1 MASELLERD
10 ADLSA
15 DDEVT
20 SAAGVARPHRVLV
33 LSADMGGGHNATAT
47 ALEEA
52 VERCWPGSEIRRLD
66 TLDVM
71 GPGIGAAFRQ
81 TYVTNVETT
90 PWLYEFFYASLW
102 RHRWFARASK
112 RFTGSWCGRRLARHI
127 DSFDPDLVLSTYP
140 LGSSGLAWLR
150 THRGLAPTT
159 AAWIS
164 DFAPHPFWIYRELDA
179 NYVMHPVARAHAWAA
194 DPGAVIRVSAPPVPS
209 RFAARDHGAARRELG
224 LPGDRLVVLLSCG
237 SYAFGDTEAMVRTM
251 CEASGPVTVLAV
263 CGHDE
268 AAKQSLESLGVDPE
282 RLYTFGWVD
291 DMSALLNAADLVVT
305 NAGGATALEAMV
317 VGTPVVS
324 AVPIAAHGAANT
336 DLMAVSGAGELCV
349 DLDGLRQLVSAH
361 ARDYA
366 AGRFG
371 TDRMSLPP
379 APDGSLDEALL
390 ALVRRRDESPGD
402 GPETGPSGPDSAPR
416 RHAPRRSRRVWPMRA
431 SDAFFWHV
439 EESGLPQEVGAIAE
453 VDPLPSGRA
462 LDAAGLAESLRPRLS
477 GLPTSRRVLVRR
489 PLGWLLHDRVDL
501 DRHIDEKAPAD
512 DTERAQWDAAAEL
525 WHRSLPEGQPGW
537 AMRLVRPRRVGNVAD
552 AGEEGDTPSLFCVK
566 LHHCHA
572 DGISAIGLFDRLL
585 DPAEGD
591 PLIERRPGKNS
602 TSGKVSPWLLAR
614 GLVSLATRGTA
625 PRHPL
630 NSVGQTGRTRMA
642 AVALDW
648 AQVRSAAALHDMRP
662 HELILGVLA
671 DSLIRVLGEAG
682 LLSDGQPIRVMVPV
696 AMRAPRLDR
705 ISGNW
710 TGSVAVDVP
719 TRAMTTTAR
728 VGAVRDELRSRAA
741 RGEGQAAALAMKI
754 AGELPGQLHGW
765 FARSVYGRRFTN
777 TVVSYM
783 PGARGPRWLAGARVR
798 FLVPVL
804 PLAPGLPV
812 TVGVIVSDGV
822 AGVGIWFDEA
832 LELDPDRMCA
842 TVQNSFEQVAAT

>member
-1 MASELLERD
+1 D
-10 ADLSA
+10 
-15 DDEVT
+15 
-20 SAAGVARPHRVLV
+20 VARPHRVLV

-81 TYVTNVETT
+81 TYVTNVEIT
-90 PWLYEFFYASLW
+90 PWLYEFFYSSLW

-164 DFAPHPFWIYRELDA
+164 DFAPHPFWVYRELDA
-179 NYVMHPVARAHAWAA
+179 NYVMHPVARANAWAA

-209 RFAARDHGAARRELG
+209 RFAPRDHRAARRELD
-224 LPGDRLVVLLSCG
+224 LPEDRLVVLLSCG
-237 SYAFGDTEAMVRTM
+237 SYAFGDTEAMVRTL
-251 CEASGPVTVLAV
+251 CDAPGPVTVLAV

-268 AAKQSLESLGVDPE
+268 TAKSSLDALGIDRE
-282 RLYTFGWVD
+282 RLCTFGWVD
-291 DMSALLNAADLVVT
+291 DMPALLNAADLVVT

-349 DLDGLRQLVSAH
+349 DLDGLRQLVGAH
-361 ARDYA
+361 ARDHT
-366 AGRFG
+366 AGTFG
-371 TDRMSLPP
+371 SDRMSLPP
-379 APDGSLDEALL
+379 APDGSLDEALR
-390 ALVRRRDESPGD
+390 ALVRRRDQAPHPPD
-402 GPETGPSGPDSAPR
+402 GPDSPDDAAGASPTR
-416 RHAPRRSRRVWPMRA
+416 RHRPRRSLRVWPMRA
-431 SDAFFWHV
+431 ADAFFWHV
-439 EESGLPQEVGAIAE
+439 EAAGVPQEVGAIAE
-453 VDPLPSGRA
+453 VDPLPTGQL
-462 LDAAGLAESLRPRLS
+462 LDTATLAASLGPRFS

-489 PLGWLLHDRVDL
+489 PLGWLLDARVDPG
-501 DRHIDEKAPAD
+501 RHFDEATPAD
-512 DTERAQWDAAAEL
+512 ESERARWDAAAAL
-525 WHRSLPEGQPGW
+525 WHRALPEGRPGW
-537 AMRLVRPRRVGNVAD
+537 AMRLVGSRRT
-552 AGEEGDTPSLFCVK
+552 AGTPDGSGDSSLFCVK

-585 DPAEGD
+585 DAADDD
-591 PLIERRPGKNS
+591 PLVERKPGS
-602 TSGKVSPWLLAR
+602 HTSSGSVSPWLVAR
-614 GLVSLATRGTA
+614 GLLSLATRGTA
-625 PRHPL
+625 PRHQL
-630 NSVGQTGRTRMA
+630 NQVVQSGRPRMA
-642 AVALDW
+642 AVPLDW
-648 AQVRSAAALHDMRP
+648 ARVRRGAARHDMRP
-662 HELILGVLA
+662 HELLLGVLT
-671 DSLIRVLGEAG
+671 DSVIRVLDEADLLTGE
-682 LLSDGQPIRVMVPV
+682 QPIRVMVPV

-710 TGSVAVDVP
+710 TGSVSVDVP

-728 VGAVRDELRSRAA
+728 VGAVRDELRTRAA
-741 RGEGQAAALAMKI
+741 RGEGQAAALAMRI
-754 AGELPGQLHGW
+754 AGELPGRLHGR
-765 FARSVYGRRFTN
+765 FARAVYGPRFTN

-798 FLVPVL
+798 YVAPVL

-832 LELDPDRMCA
+832 LGLDPDRVRA
-842 TVQNSFEQVAAT
+842 TVQSSFEQVAPT